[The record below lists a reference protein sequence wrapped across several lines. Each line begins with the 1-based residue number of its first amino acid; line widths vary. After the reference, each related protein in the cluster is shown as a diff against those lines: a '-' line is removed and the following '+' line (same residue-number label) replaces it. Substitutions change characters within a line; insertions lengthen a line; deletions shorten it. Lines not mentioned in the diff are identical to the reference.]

1 MKILK
6 IVLFLILGFNTS
18 AQIELFQLQWATDSS
33 YVIGALPSGEPIWVH
48 VDSLGIADSIYL
60 QGDSLILLK
69 NGSGQV
75 YKNRIYTGLGSAY
88 DVANP
93 QKYDIYVNTDQT
105 SYWYDGTDWVLFD
118 GDTNPY
124 NEGELTLH
132 DMDTNVVGMR
142 SNTNYFNV
150 KNFVGL
156 NGIQISTNELDSLN
170 IGIDTT
176 ALNTRINNFISDS
189 LATIVFPSDSTNIIG
204 GWGLDATE
212 SPVNTWNLIADSSQ
226 VATQHDI
233 SSKVEGSGVA
243 TRVAF
248 WDGAKS
254 LSSNSNLY
262 WDNVNSRL
270 GIGTTTPVTSLD
282 VTRNLLTFP
291 VAHFEN
297 TNTNGRTVTIKHAA
311 ATNGRYTLVLEN
323 GANKTS
329 YFDTRGY
336 LGLGATPLYPLHI
349 TNIVGISRFE
359 NTLTNGD
366 AGFDFLNPS
375 QFWRVAM
382 NAEGGGSNNLHFR
395 NVTNNIYHT
404 MKSSDGWLGLN
415 TLNPQRMLQVNGEVR
430 ISDLTTDTPTKLVG
444 ASNLGDLNEVNIS
457 NGLTLSGSTITANI
471 NGTTNHVPKFT
482 SQYGI
487 GNSQIYTVGD
497 TLVGIKTTTPA
508 QTLHV
513 QGTTRITGS
522 DGTATGLMG
531 RDADGDVSAVG
542 LGSGLAITG
551 GTLNYTETGTGDIT
565 AVTVS
570 APITGT
576 SLTGP
581 VPNIAVDTSST
592 VSLATAY
599 DLTLKENYITP
610 GTTSQYWRGDKTW
623 QTLNTGVTTLAA
635 IGATP
640 NANGAT
646 ISGST
651 LNLQP
656 ASASFGGVVTT
667 GSQTFAGSKTFDYLG
682 GTEGTNLTTGTSLIM
697 ATNAGKLEN
706 LYGTVAGYDLP
717 LYNPTGNNWE
727 LTKLKT
733 VNGNSLLGSGN
744 VALTTDLSFT
754 GASSPYTLNSNTGN
768 DVTFAA
774 GSGVTLSRS
783 GDQLTIAASGMT
795 SWNLAASGTAG
806 SASITNGSTATIT
819 AGSGITATRSGNNIT
834 ISSAAAG
841 GEQFWTTTTNATS
854 HEIILKDHA
863 GTTNV
868 SALKL
873 IEGNGVEMTTSAGTF
888 SNSNL
893 TINTVGTA
901 VGQMHKEGV
910 TTISFTAV
918 TPQKVALT
926 TSFTSG
932 SGISTSD
939 ANDRITVAS
948 SGKYMITY
956 SMDVDMNATT
966 FGLTAYVKVSGSTD
980 LSASY
985 KQYNNDTNLTPLSKT
1000 FYVDLTAGQYIELWL
1015 SNSHTVSTNSLWDP
1029 ILTIQRVQ

>member
-1 MKILK
+1 MKFLK
-6 IVLFLILGFNTS
+6 IVLFLILGFNVN

-33 YVIGALPSGEPIWVH
+33 YVIGALPSGEPVWIH

-60 QGDSLILLK
+60 QGDSLIVLK
-69 NGSGQV
+69 KGSGQV
-75 YKNRIYTGLGSAY
+75 YRARIWDENDYSSRY
-88 DVANP
+88 DIPNP
-93 QKYDIYVNTDQT
+93 QLNDLYGDGQKLY
-105 SYWYDGTDWVLFD
+105 YWD
-118 GDTNPY
+118 GDSWELLDRDGEIG
-124 NEGELTLH
+124 NEGLLGLQQIATNIIGLTSSSNGFDIKH
-132 DMDTNVVGMR
+132 IVGI
-142 SNTNYFNV
+142 
-150 KNFVGL
+150 

-212 SPVNTWNLIADSSQ
+212 SPANTWNLIGDSSQ
-226 VATQHDI
+226 VATQYDLTLRENPLTFTSPLSRSTNTI
-233 SSKVEGSGVA
+233 SIPAASTSVSGHLTSTDWNTFNNKVGGSGISTRMTYFNTANTVAPTSDFHYDSAYNRYGIGFNIGGWSGGVNNKLEITGGVAIGQTYPGQFTKPNGLIVKGEVGLNVEYSALGIGMFDYYTGFNRIDANNIEFYTNYEKMITYSANNFFVDYNRSSPRISQYA
-243 TRVAF
+243 TRGFEVRNVGSHYTRLTGDLYAGDSGYGGIMVNGYINKSNDYVVA
-248 WDGAKS
+248 D
-254 LSSNSNLY
+254 
-262 WDNVNSRL
+262 DNTVGTSGLFISRL
-270 GIGTTTPVTSLD
+270 GELSFRFWDAGGQTNSNPDRTPFSINSTGVVNITNLAGSGTRIVTTSSTGD
-282 VTRNLLTFP
+282 
-291 VAHFEN
+291 
-297 TNTNGRTVTIKHAA
+297 
-311 ATNGRYTLVLEN
+311 
-323 GANKTS
+323 
-329 YFDTRGY
+329 
-336 LGLGATPLYPLHI
+336 LGA
-349 TNIVGISRFE
+349 GI
-359 NTLTNGD
+359 D
-366 AGFDFLNPS
+366 A
-375 QFWRVAM
+375 
-382 NAEGGGSNNLHFR
+382 
-395 NVTNNIYHT
+395 
-404 MKSSDGWLGLN
+404 
-415 TLNPQRMLQVNGEVR
+415 
-430 ISDLTTDTPTKLVG
+430 
-444 ASNLGDLNEVNIS
+444 
-457 NGLTLSGSTITANI
+457 STI
-471 NGTTNHVPKFT
+471 
-482 SQYGI
+482 
-487 GNSQIYTVGD
+487 
-497 TLVGIKTTTPA
+497 
-508 QTLHV
+508 
-513 QGTTRITGS
+513 
-522 DGTATGLMG
+522 
-531 RDADGDVSAVG
+531 
-542 LGSGLAITG
+542 
-551 GTLNYTETGTGDIT
+551 GDIT

-570 APITGT
+570 APITGGGT
-576 SLTGP
+576 SGS
-581 VPNIAVDTSST
+581 VNIGISQATTSTDGYLSST
-592 VSLATAY
+592 NWNTFNN
-599 DLTLKENYITP
+599 KEPAITP

-635 IGATP
+635 IGATA

-873 IEGNGVEMTTSAGTF
+873 IEGAGIELTTSAGTF

>member
-1 MKILK
+1 MKQYRTLAAIGF
-6 IVLFLILGFNTS
+6 ILFLSWTLFICHAVSQVKFTQVERSSIKWTIPVAKRVVPGIPDFVMTYMTLANLIDSTEIELGTKIDSMKWSTGDTLKLYTSDGVFKTKITFAGMGTVTDVTGTSPIIITGTSTVTPNVTIQNATTSQSGALTSTDWTTFNSKIGGSGTTNYVPKWSSSTALGNSQAFDNGTTYSIGASGSPNSAGKFEAFKSYSNTS
-18 AQIELFQLQWATDSS
+18 DVNIVASGNIPM
-33 YVIGALPSGEPIWVH
+33 IGW
-48 VDSLGIADSIYL
+48 
-60 QGDSLILLK
+60 
-69 NGSGQV
+69 
-75 YKNRIYTGLGSAY
+75 
-88 DVANP
+88 
-93 QKYDIYVNTDQT
+93 
-105 SYWYDGTDWVLFD
+105 
-118 GDTNPY
+118 
-124 NEGELTLH
+124 
-132 DMDTNVVGMR
+132 
-142 SNTNYFNV
+142 
-150 KNFVGL
+150 
-156 NGIQISTNELDSLN
+156 
-170 IGIDTT
+170 
-176 ALNTRINNFISDS
+176 
-189 LATIVFPSDSTNIIG
+189 
-204 GWGLDATE
+204 
-212 SPVNTWNLIADSSQ
+212 
-226 VATQHDI
+226 
-233 SSKVEGSGVA
+233 
-243 TRVAF
+243 
-248 WDGAKS
+248 
-254 LSSNSNLY
+254 
-262 WDNVNSRL
+262 
-270 GIGTTTPVTSLD
+270 
-282 VTRNLLTFP
+282 
-291 VAHFEN
+291 
-297 TNTNGRTVTIKHAA
+297 
-311 ATNGRYTLVLEN
+311 
-323 GANKTS
+323 NKTS
-329 YFDTRGY
+329 SYRFAMGSGYFSNDRLSLFGASATSSNPTTSIVDFWNTGKVDFKDEVDIANTLRIGESVSEFSFNHHTTNPTDVQFY
-336 LGLGATPLYPLHI
+336 VSLQSGKRFRINAAASLAYMDFYTPASGSNRNFSFATSYYSAGDFNLFRSSTAGGTPTTNIFTANSTGFGLGT
-349 TNIVGISRFE
+349 
-359 NTLTNGD
+359 
-366 AGFDFLNPS
+366 
-375 QFWRVAM
+375 
-382 NAEGGGSNNLHFR
+382 GS
-395 NVTNNIYHT
+395 
-404 MKSSDGWLGLN
+404 
-415 TLNPQRMLQVNGEVR
+415 PQRTLHVAGEVR
-430 ISDLTTDTPTKLVG
+430 IDDLTTTTPTKIMSVDDDG
-444 ASNLGDLNEVNIS
+444 VVSSLG
-457 NGLTLSGSTITANI
+457 LSGLSISGGNL
-471 NGTTNHVPKFT
+471 TNSF
-482 SQYGI
+482 
-487 GNSQIYTVGD
+487 N
-497 TLVGIKTTTPA
+497 
-508 QTLHV
+508 
-513 QGTTRITGS
+513 
-522 DGTATGLMG
+522 
-531 RDADGDVSAVG
+531 
-542 LGSGLAITG
+542 
-551 GTLNYTETGTGDIT
+551 GDIT
-565 AVTVS
+565 GVTVS
-570 APITGT
+570 APITGGGT
-576 SLTGP
+576 SGSA
-581 VPNIAVDTSST
+581 NIGISQATTSTDGYLSST
-592 VSLATAY
+592 NWNTFNN
-599 DLTLKENYITP
+599 KEPAITP

-635 IGATP
+635 IGATA

-873 IEGNGVEMTTSAGTF
+873 IEGAGIELTTSAGTF

>member
-1 MKILK
+1 MFTLKKINIQYMKQYRTLAAIGF
-6 IVLFLILGFNTS
+6 ILFLSWTLFICHAVSQVKFTQVERSSIKWTIPVAKRVVPGIPDFVMTYMTLANLIDSTE
-18 AQIELFQLQWATDSS
+18 IELGTKIDSMKWS
-33 YVIGALPSGEPIWVH
+33 TGDTLKLYTSDGVFKTKITFTGMGTVTNVTGTSPIIITGTSTTTPNVTIQNASTSQTGALTSTDWNTFN
-48 VDSLGIADSIYL
+48 SKLG
-60 QGDSLILLK
+60 
-69 NGSGQV
+69 GSGT
-75 YKNRIYTGLGSAY
+75 I
-88 DVANP
+88 
-93 QKYDIYVNTDQT
+93 
-105 SYWYDGTDWVLFD
+105 
-118 GDTNPY
+118 
-124 NEGELTLH
+124 
-132 DMDTNVVGMR
+132 
-142 SNTNYFNV
+142 NYIP
-150 KNFVGL
+150 KW
-156 NGIQISTNELDSLN
+156 SS
-170 IGIDTT
+170 TT
-176 ALNTRINNFISDS
+176 ALGNSQAFDNGTTYSIGASGSPNSAGKFEAFKSYSNTSDVN
-189 LATIVFPSDSTNIIG
+189 IVASGNIPMIG
-204 GWGLDATE
+204 
-212 SPVNTWNLIADSSQ
+212 WNKTSSYRF
-226 VATQHDI
+226 AM
-233 SSKVEGSGVA
+233 GSGYFSNDRLSLFGASA
-243 TRVAF
+243 T
-248 WDGAKS
+248 
-254 LSSNSNLY
+254 SSNPTTSIVDFWNTGKVDFKDEVDIAKTL
-262 WDNVNSRL
+262 R
-270 GIGTTTPVTSLD
+270 IGESVSEFSFNHHTTNPTDVQFYVSLQSGK
-282 VTRNLLTFP
+282 RF
-291 VAHFEN
+291 
-297 TNTNGRTVTIKHAA
+297 RIHAA
-311 ATNGRYTLVLEN
+311 AALAYMDFYTPASGSN
-323 GANKTS
+323 RNFSFATS
-329 YFDTRGY
+329 YYSAGDFNLFRSTTAG
-336 LGLGATPLYPLHI
+336 GTPT
-349 TNIVGISRFE
+349 TNIFTANS
-359 NTLTNGD
+359 NGF
-366 AGFDFLNPS
+366 GLS
-375 QFWRVAM
+375 T
-382 NAEGGGSNNLHFR
+382 GS
-395 NVTNNIYHT
+395 
-404 MKSSDGWLGLN
+404 
-415 TLNPQRMLQVNGEVR
+415 PQRTLHVGGEVR
-430 ISDLTTDTPTKLVG
+430 IEDLITDTPTVLL
-444 ASNLGDLNEVNIS
+444 A
-457 NGLTLSGSTITANI
+457 A
-471 NGTTNHVPKFT
+471 
-482 SQYGI
+482 
-487 GNSQIYTVGD
+487 
-497 TLVGIKTTTPA
+497 
-508 QTLHV
+508 
-513 QGTTRITGS
+513 
-522 DGTATGLMG
+522 
-531 RDADGDVSAVG
+531 DADGDVSSLG
-542 LGSGLAITG
+542 LSGLSISG
-551 GTLNYTETGTGDIT
+551 GNLVNSNTGT
-565 AVTVS
+565 VTSVGIS
-570 APITGT
+570 GSDFTITGT
-576 SLTGP
+576 NPVTTTGTIGLEIATGVVGP
-581 VPNIAVDTSST
+581 TELASTSVAAGSYTNTNITVDADGRITS
-592 VSLATAY
+592 AANGTA
-599 DLTLKENYITP
+599 
-610 GTTSQYWRGDKTW
+610 
-623 QTLNTGVTTLAA
+623 GVTTLAA

-873 IEGNGVEMTTSAGTF
+873 IEGAGIELTTSAGTF

-910 TTISFTAV
+910 TTVSFTAV

-956 SMDVDMNATT
+956 SLDVDMNATT